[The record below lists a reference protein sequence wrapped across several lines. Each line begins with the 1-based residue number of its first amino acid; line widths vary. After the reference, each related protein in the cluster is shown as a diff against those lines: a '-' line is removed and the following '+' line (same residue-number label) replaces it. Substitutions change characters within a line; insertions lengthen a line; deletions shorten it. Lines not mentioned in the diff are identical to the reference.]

1 MTHPSNDKAR
11 KLCRRLLACL
21 LVLALACTG
30 LHANEVRQLTIRDG
44 LSNSA
49 INCIYQD
56 SCGLLWFGTWDGLN
70 QYNSRDIRVFK
81 PDVDFSRRN
90 ISNNIIRHI
99 VEERKGILWISTDYG
114 INRYDASADE
124 FRSFFCTNVGKGV
137 FKEHSFFID
146 KDSRGHI
153 FALVSEYGLYVY
165 DERQSD
171 FVRMELNIDFTVKQM
186 FLGAGDT
193 LWLCADD
200 GTLHAVALDYADP
213 AGPRA
218 AGMKQVAAWLRV
230 DKVFYNPV
238 RDEVWLQ
245 TAGREVYRSPA
256 SRDGFRKAAMQ
267 VAEKITAMAF
277 KDSCCY
283 VGTLQRLYRWEAN
296 RPEVLLDNLPINSL
310 HLGEQDLLWVGTDS
324 RGVFVWPERRN
335 NFRRSSDLAQ
345 LDFGNAPVRTFYET
359 DDGSLLIGTKG
370 SGLFIRQGNRVRNL
384 TYRDGLPTNS
394 VYALSGD
401 GSNTVWVCAEG
412 RGLTYYSVGERRL
425 WQVQRVP
432 RELQDVF
439 SICQQ
444 DDSTLWVGTNGQ
456 GIFKLLVDKAARP
469 FSVKA
474 WRQYAYQFDS
484 DNCLNN
490 NSVYALLPDGGRG
503 LWIGTRGGGL
513 NYLDFATG
521 AFSYYRASDRPG
533 ALSND
538 DILCLYQDDD
548 STLWI
553 GTSNGLNHLTDREA
567 ATFRWYNE
575 KDGIP
580 NNTIHGILRGSGNTL
595 WVSTN
600 RGLARLD
607 KGSGKI
613 ISYFSTDGLQDDEFS
628 DGAFYASPHSPL
640 LYFGGMSGY
649 TVFNPSAIKEDSHMP
664 PLFLRS
670 FSVNNVRQP
679 LAARLDGDGRLR
691 LAYDENLVIFRF
703 VPIDYV
709 QGAKCEIAYR
719 LKGYGD
725 DWIEL
730 GTSGTVVLNN
740 LPTGRYTLSVRCRNA
755 NKEWSPAESELA
767 IQVLPPWWLSGW
779 AYLAYA
785 VFFAACAFSLYHNS
799 MHRLRMKQKL
809 RMEKMENQK
818 AEEIHQAKLRFFTN
832 IAHEFCNSL
841 TLIYGP
847 SERLSKLCEDNPVLK
862 RYLQV
867 IKSNAERM
875 QELIQQ
881 LMEFRKVETG
891 YLELFIEQVD
901 VGELVEHTAGYFV
914 EMAEEKSIDFSQSLE
929 PGAKAWNTDRGAVEK
944 ILFNLLSNAFKYT
957 PDRGSVAVRA
967 ECADGC
973 LQLTVRN
980 TGRGIRQ
987 EDQSLVFN
995 RFKVLDRLEDHLLT
1009 GGSEMR
1015 NGIGLALCKSLV
1027 DLLKGDIR
1035 IDSREDEYTDFI
1047 VRLPQLP
1054 LSPAQPEHAPED
1066 RPGRRFRLSM
1076 PVRAEQRKEASSAVL
1091 SDELRTILV
1100 VDDDAEVRELLADI
1114 LRGKYNVL
1122 AVPDAR
1128 EALELL
1134 KLRIPDLVVCDII
1147 MPGMSGFELL
1157 NRLKQD
1163 ELTAHI
1169 PVMLLSSDT
1178 SVDSKIEG
1186 TNIGADAYLS
1196 KPFHEAYLLAVV
1208 DHLLSNRQ
1216 KLKDYFNSP
1225 LSSMERVKGKLLHKE
1240 DKEFIHQLTKI
1251 VAANLD
1257 NEQFSQ
1263 DFLAQEMGISKMQL
1277 YRKLKDIQG
1286 ETPTD
1291 FIRGIRLKQAENLLK
1306 TTNKTVQEIMYDCG
1320 FNNKAYFYRAFAKEF
1335 GSTPKEYRDRHK
1347 A

>member
-1 MTHPSNDKAR
+1 MTHSSDNKDKR
-11 KLCRRLLACL
+11 RCRWL
-21 LVLALACTG
+21 LVLFLALACAG
-30 LHANEVRQLTIRDG
+30 IRAGEARQLTIRDG

-90 ISNNIIRHI
+90 ISNNVIRHI

-124 FRSFFCTNVGKGV
+124 FRSFFCANADKGV
-137 FKEHSFFID
+137 FKEHSFLID
-146 KDSRGHI
+146 KDSRGRI

-165 DERQSD
+165 DEREAD
-171 FVRMELNIDFTVKQM
+171 FVRIGLNIGFTVRQM
-186 FLGAGDT
+186 FFSGDDT

-200 GTLHAVALDYADP
+200 GTLHAVTLDYA
-213 AGPRA
+213 GPDRPQA
-218 AGMKQVAAWLRV
+218 AGMRRVADGLRV

-256 SRDGFRKAAMQ
+256 SRDDFRKAGMQ

-296 RPEVLLDNLPINSL
+296 RPAAEVLLDNLPINSL
-310 HLGEQDLLWVGTDS
+310 YLGAQDLLWVGTDS
-324 RGVFVWPERRN
+324 RGVFIWPERRN
-335 NFRRSSDLAQ
+335 NFRRSSDLEQ
-345 LDFGNAPVRTFYET
+345 LDFGNAPVRTFWET
-359 DDGSLLIGTKG
+359 DDGTLLIGTKG
-370 SGLFIRQGNRVRNL
+370 GGLFIRSGKQTRRL
-384 TYRDGLPTNS
+384 TWRDGLLHNS
-394 VYALSGD
+394 VYALAGD
-401 GSNTVWVCAEG
+401 GGDAVWICTEG
-412 RGLTYYSVGERRL
+412 RGLNYYSVGRRRVY
-425 WQVQRVP
+425 QVRDTP
-432 RELQDVF
+432 PELCAAF

-444 DDSTLWVGTNGQ
+444 NDSTLWVGTNGQ
-456 GIFKLLVDKAARP
+456 GVFRLLVDKTAHP

-474 WRQYAYQFDS
+474 WRQYAYQFDC

-490 NSVYALLPDGGRG
+490 NSVYTLLPDGDRG

-513 NYLDFATG
+513 NYLDFAADT
-521 AFSYYRASDRPG
+521 FSYYRASDSPG
-533 ALSND
+533 SLSND
-538 DILCLYQDDD
+538 DILCLFQDDD

-553 GTSNGLNHLTDREA
+553 GTSNGLNHLTDRA
-567 ATFRWYNE
+567 AGVFRWYNE

-580 NNTIHGILRGSGNTL
+580 NNTIHGILRGSENTL

-607 KGSGKI
+607 KGNGKI

-628 DGAFYASPHSPL
+628 DGAFYASPSSL

-649 TVFNPSAIKEDSHMP
+649 TVFNPAEIKEDSYMP
-664 PLFLRS
+664 PLYLKD
-670 FSVNNVRQP
+670 FSINNVRRP
-679 LAARLDGDGRLR
+679 LASELDGEGRLR

-709 QGAKCEIAYR
+709 QGLKCEVVYR
-719 LKGYGD
+719 LKGYSEG
-725 DWIEL
+725 WIEL
-730 GTSGTVVLNN
+730 GASGTVVLSN
-740 LPTGRYTLSVRCRNA
+740 LPAGRYTLSVRCRNA
-755 NKEWSPAESELA
+755 NKEWCPGESAFA

-779 AYLAYA
+779 ACLAYA
-785 VFFAACAFSLYHNS
+785 VFFVACALFLYRNS
-799 MHRLRMKQKL
+799 MHRIRMKQKL
-809 RMEKMENQK
+809 RMEQMENQK

-875 QELIQQ
+875 QELIRQ

-891 YLELFIEQVD
+891 YLELLIEPTD
-901 VGELVEHTAGYFV
+901 IGELVERTAGYFV

-980 TGRGIRQ
+980 TGRGIRK

-1009 GGSEMR
+1009 GGSEVR

-1035 IDSREDEYTDFI
+1035 IDSREDEYTDFV

-1054 LSPAQPEHAPED
+1054 LSPAQSEQARED
-1066 RPGRRFRLSM
+1066 RPGRRFRLST
-1076 PVRAEQRKEASSAVL
+1076 PVRAEQRKEAPYAAF
-1091 SDELRTILV
+1091 SDELRTVLV

-1114 LRGKYNVL
+1114 LREKYNVL
-1122 AVPDAR
+1122 TVPDAR

-1134 KLRIPDLVVCDII
+1134 KLRIPDLVICDII

-1169 PVMLLSSDT
+1169 PVLLLSSDT

-1196 KPFHEAYLLAVV
+1196 KPFHEEYLLAVI

-1225 LSSMERVKGKLLHKE
+1225 LSQMERVEGKLLHKE
-1240 DKEFIHQLTKI
+1240 DKEFVHQLTKI

-1257 NEQFSQ
+1257 NEHFSQ
-1263 DFLAQEMGISKMQL
+1263 DFLAQEMGVSKMQL
-1277 YRKLKDIQG
+1277 YRKLKDIRG

-1347 A
+1347 S